1 MRTRLSASSGKFGPG
16 RIMHPGY
23 RVAVH
28 LCRDPTGR
36 LPDEVRIRTMARED
50 DSGFGILGFV
60 LEGLDGLLKL
70 LSLQQVERSVV
81 YRRWS
86 SRSITIRSHA
96 SSG

>member
-1 MRTRLSASSGKFGPG
+1 
-16 RIMHPGY
+16 
-23 RVAVH
+23 
-28 LCRDPTGR
+28 
-36 LPDEVRIRTMARED
+36 MARED